1 MEAVKAYYDGNAFV
15 PTAPIGIR
23 PRARAIVTILDDD
36 DVEWKGTEQ
45 SDDNP
50 RLAVALELYA
60 QQQLSL
66 TKAARVAGMSKGLF
80 EWHLGQHKIPCSFMT
95 YEDVMKDLETI
106 KRVGH
111 QKK

>member
-15 PTAPIGIR
+15 PMSPVGIR
-23 PRARAIVTILDDD
+23 TQAHAIVTILDDD
-36 DVEWKGTEQ
+36 DVEWKGTER

-80 EWHLGQHKIPCSFMT
+80 EWHLGQHKIPCSFLT

-111 QKK
+111 LKK